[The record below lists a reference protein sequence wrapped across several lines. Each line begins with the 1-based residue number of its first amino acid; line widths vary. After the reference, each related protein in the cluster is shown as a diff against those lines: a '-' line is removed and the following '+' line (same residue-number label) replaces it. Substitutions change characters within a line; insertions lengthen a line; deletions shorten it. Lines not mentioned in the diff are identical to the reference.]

1 MGYRWIY
8 STFFRLVV
16 LAGGTVL
23 LTFSI
28 LQESWWTGITGG
40 MLCVLAAWLSYRM
53 QQQLREKCWLMLE
66 AIRNRDYSFRL
77 PLYGFSGGER
87 VLQET
92 LNQFGNLMGEQK
104 QLMEQRERFYE
115 QILSSV
121 SSGVVILNEEGTVV
135 QTNPAAARLFAVP
148 MLSTL
153 RQLERYGAEIPDM
166 LRTLKAGERCN
177 LQFAMVKGEVQLA
190 VRATEMR
197 LGEDTVRILTLNDI
211 RNELD
216 AKELDSWIK
225 LTRVLTHEI
234 MNSIAPISSL
244 SETFLKRED
253 VINSP
258 IYDGI
263 RAIHETSTGLIS
275 FVDSYRKFS
284 ALQKPSPEPFYLL
297 DLLRQIQGLSLIPE
311 TISLTLQIEPPEL
324 MLYAD
329 PNLIRQVLINI
340 LKNAVQ
346 SIGEVKGRIHIRAYS
361 NAADEHVFIY
371 INNDGPIIPEAEA
384 EQIFVPFF
392 TTRTN
397 GSGIG
402 LSLSRQIMKLS
413 GGSISLL
420 RPRANGWNTTFV
432 LEFE

>member
-1 MGYRWIY
+1 MAYKWFY
-8 STFFRLVV
+8 ATFVRLVALMGGIALLTAGILEKV
-16 LAGGTVL
+16 WWAGIAGG
-23 LTFSI
+23 
-28 LQESWWTGITGG
+28 G
-40 MLCVLAAWLSYRM
+40 LCAIVAWISYQM
-53 QQQLREKCWLMLE
+53 QQQLREKSWLMLE

-92 LNQFGNLMGEQK
+92 LNQFGSLMSEQK

-121 SSGVVILNEEGTVV
+121 SSGVIVLDENHVVV
-135 QTNPAAARLFAVP
+135 QTNPAAARLLGIP
-148 MLSTL
+148 ILSTL
-153 RQLERYGAEIPDM
+153 RQLERFGTEVPYL

-177 LQFAMVKGEVQLA
+177 LQYTTGKGDVQLS
-190 VRATEMR
+190 VRATEMQ
-197 LGEDTVRILTLNDI
+197 LGGKNVRILTLNDI

-244 SETFLKRED
+244 SETFLKRKD
-253 VINSP
+253 VVNGP
-258 IYDGI
+258 LYDGI

-284 ALQKPSPEPFYLL
+284 ALQKPSPEPFYLM
-297 DLLRQIQGLSLIPE
+297 DLLKQIQGLSLVPE
-311 TISLTLQIEPPEL
+311 TVALTLQIEPVEL

-346 SIGEVKGRIHIRAYS
+346 SIGGNKGRIHIRAYS
-361 NAADEHVFIY
+361 AADEHVFIY
-371 INNDGPIIPEAEA
+371 ISNDGPVIPEEEA

-392 TTRTN
+392 TTRIN

-420 RPRANGWNTTFV
+420 RAGTNGWNTTFV

>member
-1 MGYRWIY
+1 MGCRWIY
-8 STFFRLVV
+8 SMPVRT
-16 LAGGTVL
+16 L
-23 LTFSI
+23 LLIVGVALITLGITEGKSI
-28 LQESWWTGITGG
+28 LWIVGVIS
-40 MLCVLAAWLSYRM
+40 CVASVLVFRKM
-53 QQQLREKCWLMLE
+53 QQQLREKSWLMLE

-77 PLYGFSGGER
+77 PVAGFSGGER
-87 VLQET
+87 VLQDT
-92 LNQFGNLMGEQK
+92 LNRFGGLMSEQK

-121 SSGVVILNEEGTVV
+121 TSGIIVLDEDMKVV
-135 QTNPAAARLFAVP
+135 QTNPAAARLLGLPV
-148 MLSTL
+148 LSTL
-153 RQLERYGAEIPDM
+153 QQLDRYGTEVPHVF
-166 LRTLKAGERCN
+166 RTLGAGERCN
-177 LQFAMVKGEVQLA
+177 IQFSTSKGEVQLL
-190 VRATEMR
+190 VRASVMQ
-197 LGEDTVRILTLNDI
+197 LGDRTVRILALNDI

-244 SETFLKRED
+244 SETFLKRSD
-253 VINSP
+253 VIGTP
-258 IYDGI
+258 LYDGI

-284 ALQKPSPEPFYLL
+284 SLQKPSPEPFYLL
-297 DLLRQIQGLSLIPE
+297 DLLHQVEGLTLVPE
-311 TISLTLQIEPPEL
+311 NIALTLQIEPAEL

-329 PNLIRQVLINI
+329 PNLIRQVLINLI
-340 LKNAVQ
+340 KNAVQ
-346 SIGEVKGRIHIRAYS
+346 AIGGHKGRIHVCAYS
-361 NAADEHVFIY
+361 SADEHVFVY
-371 INNDGPIIPEAEA
+371 VSNDGPAIPEAEA

-392 TTRTN
+392 TTRSE

-413 GGSISLL
+413 GGTISLL
-420 RPRANGWNTTFV
+420 RSGTNGWNTTFV

>member
-1 MGYRWIY
+1 MAYKWFY
-8 STFFRLVV
+8 ATFVRLVALMGGIALLTAGILEKV
-16 LAGGTVL
+16 WWAGIAGG
-23 LTFSI
+23 
-28 LQESWWTGITGG
+28 G
-40 MLCVLAAWLSYRM
+40 LCVIVAWISYQM
-53 QQQLREKCWLMLE
+53 QQQLREKSWLMLE

-92 LNQFGNLMGEQK
+92 LNQFGSLMGEQK

-121 SSGVVILNEEGTVV
+121 SSGVIVLDENHVVV
-135 QTNPAAARLFAVP
+135 QTNPAAARLLGIP
-148 MLSTL
+148 ILSTL
-153 RQLERYGAEIPDM
+153 RQLERFGTEVPYL

-177 LQFAMVKGEVQLA
+177 LQYTTGKGDVQLS
-190 VRATEMR
+190 VRATEMQ
-197 LGEDTVRILTLNDI
+197 LGGKNVRILTLNDI

-244 SETFLKRED
+244 SETFLKRKD
-253 VINSP
+253 VVNGP
-258 IYDGI
+258 LYDGI

-284 ALQKPSPEPFYLL
+284 ALQKPSPEPFYLM
-297 DLLRQIQGLSLIPE
+297 DLLKQIQGLSLVPE
-311 TISLTLQIEPPEL
+311 TVALTLQIEPVEL

-340 LKNAVQ
+340 VKNAVQ
-346 SIGEVKGRIHIRAYS
+346 SIGGNKGRIHIRAYS
-361 NAADEHVFIY
+361 AADEHVFIY
-371 INNDGPIIPEAEA
+371 ISNDGPVIPEEEA

-392 TTRTN
+392 TTRIN

-420 RPRANGWNTTFV
+420 RAGTNGWNTTFV

>member
-1 MGYRWIY
+1 MGCRWIY
-8 STFFRLVV
+8 SMPVRT
-16 LAGGTVL
+16 L
-23 LTFSI
+23 LLIVGVALITLGITEGKSI
-28 LQESWWTGITGG
+28 LWVVGVIS
-40 MLCVLAAWLSYRM
+40 CVASVLVFRKM
-53 QQQLREKCWLMLE
+53 QQQLREKSWLMLE

-77 PLYGFSGGER
+77 PVAGFSGGER
-87 VLQET
+87 VLQDT
-92 LNQFGNLMGEQK
+92 LNRFGGLMSEQK

-121 SSGVVILNEEGTVV
+121 TSGIIVLDEDMKVV
-135 QTNPAAARLFAVP
+135 QTNPAAARLLGLPV
-148 MLSTL
+148 LSTL
-153 RQLERYGAEIPDM
+153 QQLDRYGTEVPHVF
-166 LRTLKAGERCN
+166 RTLGTGERCN
-177 LQFAMVKGEVQLA
+177 IQFSTSKGEVQLL
-190 VRATEMR
+190 VRASVMQ
-197 LGEDTVRILTLNDI
+197 LGDRTVRILALNDI

-244 SETFLKRED
+244 SETFLKRSD
-253 VINSP
+253 VIGTP
-258 IYDGI
+258 LYDGI

-284 ALQKPSPEPFYLL
+284 SLQKPSPEPFYLL
-297 DLLRQIQGLSLIPE
+297 DLLHQVEGLTLVPE
-311 TISLTLQIEPPEL
+311 NIALTLQIEPAEL

-329 PNLIRQVLINI
+329 PNLIRQVLINLI
-340 LKNAVQ
+340 KNAVQ
-346 SIGEVKGRIHIRAYS
+346 AIGGHKGRIHVRAYS
-361 NAADEHVFIY
+361 SADEHVFVY
-371 INNDGPIIPEAEA
+371 VSNDGPAIPEAEA

-392 TTRTN
+392 TTRSE

-413 GGSISLL
+413 GGTISLL
-420 RPRANGWNTTFV
+420 RSGTNGWNTTFV

>member
-1 MGYRWIY
+1 MAYKWFY
-8 STFFRLVV
+8 ATFVRLVALMGGIALLTAGILEKV
-16 LAGGTVL
+16 WWAGIAGG
-23 LTFSI
+23 
-28 LQESWWTGITGG
+28 G
-40 MLCVLAAWLSYRM
+40 LCAIVAWISYQM
-53 QQQLREKCWLMLE
+53 QQQLREKSWLMLE

-92 LNQFGNLMGEQK
+92 LNQFGSLMGEQK

-121 SSGVVILNEEGTVV
+121 SSGVIVLDENHVVV
-135 QTNPAAARLFAVP
+135 QTNPAAARLLGIP
-148 MLSTL
+148 ILSTL
-153 RQLERYGAEIPDM
+153 RQLERFGTEVPYL

-177 LQFAMVKGEVQLA
+177 LQYTTGKGDVQLS
-190 VRATEMR
+190 VRATEMQ
-197 LGEDTVRILTLNDI
+197 LGGKNVRILTLNDI

-244 SETFLKRED
+244 SETFLKRKD
-253 VINSP
+253 VVNGP
-258 IYDGI
+258 LYDGI

-284 ALQKPSPEPFYLL
+284 ALQKPSPEPFYLM
-297 DLLRQIQGLSLIPE
+297 DLLKQIQGLSLVPE
-311 TISLTLQIEPPEL
+311 TVALTLQIEPVEL

-346 SIGEVKGRIHIRAYS
+346 SIGGNKGHIHIRAYS
-361 NAADEHVFIY
+361 AADEHVFIY
-371 INNDGPIIPEAEA
+371 ISNNGPVIPEEEA

-392 TTRTN
+392 TTRIN

-420 RPRANGWNTTFV
+420 RAGTNGWNTTFV

>member
-1 MGYRWIY
+1 MAYKWFY
-8 STFFRLVV
+8 ATFVRLVALMGGIALLTAGILEKV
-16 LAGGTVL
+16 WWAGIAGG
-23 LTFSI
+23 
-28 LQESWWTGITGG
+28 G
-40 MLCVLAAWLSYRM
+40 LCVIVAWISYQM
-53 QQQLREKCWLMLE
+53 QQQLREKSWLMLE

-92 LNQFGNLMGEQK
+92 LNQFGSLMGEQK

-121 SSGVVILNEEGTVV
+121 SSGVIVLDENHVVV
-135 QTNPAAARLFAVP
+135 QTNPAAARLLGIP
-148 MLSTL
+148 ILSTL
-153 RQLERYGAEIPDM
+153 RQLERFGTEVPYL

-177 LQFAMVKGEVQLA
+177 LQYTTGKGDVQLS
-190 VRATEMR
+190 VRATEMQ
-197 LGEDTVRILTLNDI
+197 LGGKNVRILTLNDI

-244 SETFLKRED
+244 SETFLKRKD
-253 VINSP
+253 VVNGP
-258 IYDGI
+258 LYDGI

-284 ALQKPSPEPFYLL
+284 ALQKPSPEPFYLM
-297 DLLRQIQGLSLIPE
+297 DLLKQIQGLNLVPE
-311 TISLTLQIEPPEL
+311 TVALTLQIEPVEL

-346 SIGEVKGRIHIRAYS
+346 SIGGNKGRIHIRAYS
-361 NAADEHVFIY
+361 AADEHVFIY
-371 INNDGPIIPEAEA
+371 ISNDGPVIPEEEA

-392 TTRTN
+392 TTRIN

-420 RPRANGWNTTFV
+420 RAGTNGWNTTFV

>member
-1 MGYRWIY
+1 MAYKWFY
-8 STFFRLVV
+8 ATFVRLVALMGGIALLTAGILEKV
-16 LAGGTVL
+16 WWAGIAGG
-23 LTFSI
+23 
-28 LQESWWTGITGG
+28 G
-40 MLCVLAAWLSYRM
+40 LCVIVAWISYQM
-53 QQQLREKCWLMLE
+53 QQQLREKSWLMLE

-92 LNQFGNLMGEQK
+92 LNQFGSLMGEQK

-121 SSGVVILNEEGTVV
+121 SSGVIVLDENHVVV
-135 QTNPAAARLFAVP
+135 QTNPAAARLLGIP
-148 MLSTL
+148 ILSTL
-153 RQLERYGAEIPDM
+153 RQLERFGTEVPYL

-177 LQFAMVKGEVQLA
+177 LQYTTGKGDVQLS
-190 VRATEMR
+190 VRATEMQ
-197 LGEDTVRILTLNDI
+197 LGGKNVRILTLNDI

-244 SETFLKRED
+244 SETFLKRKD
-253 VINSP
+253 VVNGP
-258 IYDGI
+258 LYDGI

-284 ALQKPSPEPFYLL
+284 ALQKPSPEPFYMM
-297 DLLRQIQGLSLIPE
+297 DLLKQIQGLNLVPE
-311 TISLTLQIEPPEL
+311 TVALTLQIEPVEL

-346 SIGEVKGRIHIRAYS
+346 SIGGNKGRIHIRAYS
-361 NAADEHVFIY
+361 AADEHVFIY
-371 INNDGPIIPEAEA
+371 ISNDGPVIPEEEA

-392 TTRTN
+392 TTRIN

-420 RPRANGWNTTFV
+420 RAGTNGWNTTFV

>member
-1 MGYRWIY
+1 MAYKWFY
-8 STFFRLVV
+8 ATFVRLVALMGGIALLTAGILEKV
-16 LAGGTVL
+16 WWAGIAGG
-23 LTFSI
+23 
-28 LQESWWTGITGG
+28 G
-40 MLCVLAAWLSYRM
+40 LCAIVAWISYQM
-53 QQQLREKCWLMLE
+53 QQQLREKSWLMLE

-92 LNQFGNLMGEQK
+92 LNQFGSLMGEQK

-121 SSGVVILNEEGTVV
+121 SSGVIILDENHVVV
-135 QTNPAAARLFAVP
+135 QTNPAAARLLGIP
-148 MLSTL
+148 ILSTL
-153 RQLERYGAEIPDM
+153 RQLERFGTEVPYL

-177 LQFAMVKGEVQLA
+177 LQYTTGKGDVQLS
-190 VRATEMR
+190 VRATEMQ
-197 LGEDTVRILTLNDI
+197 LGGKNVRILTLNDI

-244 SETFLKRED
+244 SETFLKRKD
-253 VINSP
+253 VVNGP
-258 IYDGI
+258 LYDGI

-284 ALQKPSPEPFYLL
+284 ALQKPSPEPFYLM
-297 DLLRQIQGLSLIPE
+297 DLLKQIQGLNLVPE
-311 TISLTLQIEPPEL
+311 TVALTLQIEPVEL

-346 SIGEVKGRIHIRAYS
+346 SIGGNKGRIHIRAYS
-361 NAADEHVFIY
+361 AADEHVFIY
-371 INNDGPIIPEAEA
+371 ISNDGPVIPEEEA

-392 TTRTN
+392 TTRIN

-420 RPRANGWNTTFV
+420 RAGTNGWNTTFV

>member
-1 MGYRWIY
+1 
-8 STFFRLVV
+8 
-16 LAGGTVL
+16 
-23 LTFSI
+23 
-28 LQESWWTGITGG
+28 
-40 MLCVLAAWLSYRM
+40 MLCALAAWVSYRM

-92 LNQFGNLMGEQK
+92 LNQFGSLMGEQK

-121 SSGVVILNEEGTVV
+121 SSGVIVLDENHVVV
-135 QTNPAAARLFAVP
+135 QTNPAAARLLGIP
-148 MLSTL
+148 ILSTL
-153 RQLERYGAEIPDM
+153 RQLERFGTEVPYL

-177 LQFAMVKGEVQLA
+177 LQYTTGKGDVQLS
-190 VRATEMR
+190 VRATEMQ
-197 LGEDTVRILTLNDI
+197 LGGKNVRILTLNDI

-244 SETFLKRED
+244 SETFLKRKD
-253 VINSP
+253 VVNGP
-258 IYDGI
+258 LYDGI

-284 ALQKPSPEPFYLL
+284 ALQKPSPEPFYLM
-297 DLLRQIQGLSLIPE
+297 DLLKQIQGLNLVPE
-311 TISLTLQIEPPEL
+311 TVALTLQIEPVEL

-346 SIGEVKGRIHIRAYS
+346 SIGGNKGRIHIRAYS
-361 NAADEHVFIY
+361 AADEHVFIY
-371 INNDGPIIPEAEA
+371 ISNDGPVIPEEEA

-392 TTRTN
+392 TTRIN

-420 RPRANGWNTTFV
+420 RAGTNGWNTTFV

>member
-1 MGYRWIY
+1 MAYKWFY
-8 STFFRLVV
+8 ATFVRLVALMGGIALLTAGILEKV
-16 LAGGTVL
+16 WWAGIAGG
-23 LTFSI
+23 
-28 LQESWWTGITGG
+28 G
-40 MLCVLAAWLSYRM
+40 LCAIVAWISYQM
-53 QQQLREKCWLMLE
+53 QQQLREKSWLMLE

-92 LNQFGNLMGEQK
+92 LNQFGSLMGEQK

-121 SSGVVILNEEGTVV
+121 SSGVIVLDENHVVV
-135 QTNPAAARLFAVP
+135 QTNPAAARLLGIP
-148 MLSTL
+148 ILSTL
-153 RQLERYGAEIPDM
+153 RQLERFGTEVPYL

-177 LQFAMVKGEVQLA
+177 LQYTTGKGDVQLS
-190 VRATEMR
+190 VRATEMQ
-197 LGEDTVRILTLNDI
+197 LGGKNVRILTLNDI

-244 SETFLKRED
+244 SETFLKRKD
-253 VINSP
+253 VVNGP
-258 IYDGI
+258 LYDGI

-284 ALQKPSPEPFYLL
+284 ALQKPSPEPFYLM
-297 DLLRQIQGLSLIPE
+297 DLLKQIQGLNLVPE
-311 TISLTLQIEPPEL
+311 TVALTLQIEPVEL

-346 SIGEVKGRIHIRAYS
+346 SIGGNKGRIHIRAYS
-361 NAADEHVFIY
+361 AADEHVFIY
-371 INNDGPIIPEAEA
+371 ISNDGPVIPEEEA

-392 TTRTN
+392 TTRIN

-420 RPRANGWNTTFV
+420 RAGTNGWNTTFV

>member
-1 MGYRWIY
+1 MGCRWIY
-8 STFFRLVV
+8 SMPVRT
-16 LAGGTVL
+16 L
-23 LTFSI
+23 LLIVGVALITLGIAEGKSI
-28 LQESWWTGITGG
+28 LWVVGVIS
-40 MLCVLAAWLSYRM
+40 CVASVLVFRKM
-53 QQQLREKCWLMLE
+53 QQQLREKSWLMLE

-77 PLYGFSGGER
+77 PVAGFSGGER
-87 VLQET
+87 VLQDT
-92 LNQFGNLMGEQK
+92 LNRFGGLMSEQK

-121 SSGVVILNEEGTVV
+121 TSGIIVLDEDMKVV
-135 QTNPAAARLFAVP
+135 QTNPAAARLLGLPV
-148 MLSTL
+148 LSTL
-153 RQLERYGAEIPDM
+153 QQLDRYGTEVPHVF
-166 LRTLKAGERCN
+166 RTLGAGEQCN
-177 LQFAMVKGEVQLA
+177 IQFSTSKGEVQLL
-190 VRATEMR
+190 VRASVMQ
-197 LGEDTVRILTLNDI
+197 LGDRTVRILALNDI

-244 SETFLKRED
+244 SETFLKRSD
-253 VINSP
+253 VIGTP
-258 IYDGI
+258 LYDGI

-284 ALQKPSPEPFYLL
+284 SLQKPSPEPFYLL
-297 DLLRQIQGLSLIPE
+297 DLLHQVEGLTLVPE
-311 TISLTLQIEPPEL
+311 NIALTLQIEPAEL

-329 PNLIRQVLINI
+329 PNLIRQVLINLI
-340 LKNAVQ
+340 KNAVQ
-346 SIGEVKGRIHIRAYS
+346 AIGGHKGRIHVRAYS
-361 NAADEHVFIY
+361 SADEHVFVY
-371 INNDGPIIPEAEA
+371 VSNDGPAIPEAEA

-392 TTRTN
+392 TTRSE

-413 GGSISLL
+413 GGTISLL
-420 RPRANGWNTTFV
+420 RSGTNGWNTTFV

>member
-1 MGYRWIY
+1 MAYKWFY
-8 STFFRLVV
+8 ATFVRLVALMGGIALLTAGILEKV
-16 LAGGTVL
+16 WWAGIAGG
-23 LTFSI
+23 
-28 LQESWWTGITGG
+28 G
-40 MLCVLAAWLSYRM
+40 LCAIVTWISYQM
-53 QQQLREKCWLMLE
+53 QQQLREKSWLMLE

-92 LNQFGNLMGEQK
+92 LNQFGSLMGEQK

-121 SSGVVILNEEGTVV
+121 SSGVIVLDENHVVV
-135 QTNPAAARLFAVP
+135 QTNPAAARLLGIP
-148 MLSTL
+148 ILSTL
-153 RQLERYGAEIPDM
+153 RQLERFGTEVPYL

-177 LQFAMVKGEVQLA
+177 LQYTTGKGDVQLS
-190 VRATEMR
+190 VRATEMQ
-197 LGEDTVRILTLNDI
+197 LGGKNVRILTLNDI

-244 SETFLKRED
+244 SETFLKRKD
-253 VINSP
+253 VVNGP
-258 IYDGI
+258 LYDGI

-284 ALQKPSPEPFYLL
+284 ALQKPSPEPFYLM
-297 DLLRQIQGLSLIPE
+297 DLLKQIQGLSLVPE
-311 TISLTLQIEPPEL
+311 TVALTLQIEPVEL

-346 SIGEVKGRIHIRAYS
+346 SIGGNKGRIHIRAYS
-361 NAADEHVFIY
+361 AADEHVFIY
-371 INNDGPIIPEAEA
+371 ISNDGPVIPEEEA

-392 TTRTN
+392 TTRIN

-420 RPRANGWNTTFV
+420 RAGTNGWNTTFV

>member
-1 MGYRWIY
+1 MGYKWIY
-8 STFFRLVV
+8 STFARL
-16 LAGGTVL
+16 T
-23 LTFSI
+23 
-28 LQESWWTGITGG
+28 
-40 MLCVLAAWLSYRM
+40 VLAAGVSLLTVGILKENWWVGIVGGILCVVMLFVSYWM
-53 QQQLREKCWLMLE
+53 QQQLREKSWLMLE

-77 PLYGFSGGER
+77 PLSGFSGGER

-115 QILSSV
+115 QILSVV
-121 SSGVVILNEEGTVV
+121 SSGIVVFDENQSIV
-135 QTNPAAARLFAVP
+135 QTNPAAARLLGLP
-148 MLSTL
+148 ILSTL
-153 RQLERYGAEIPDM
+153 RQLERYGSDIPQL
-166 LRTLKAGERCN
+166 LRMLKAGERCN
-177 LQFAMVKGEVQLA
+177 LQYTTAKGEVQLS
-190 VRATEMR
+190 VHATEMQV
-197 LGEDTVRILTLNDI
+197 GEETVRILTLNDI

-244 SETFLKRED
+244 SETFLKRKD
-253 VINSP
+253 VIDSP
-258 IYDGI
+258 IYEGI

-297 DLLRQIQGLSLIPE
+297 DLLRQIQGLSLIPDM
-311 TISLTLQIEPPEL
+311 ISLTLQIEPPGL

-346 SIGEVKGRIHIRAYS
+346 SIGGEKGRIHIRAYS
-361 NAADEHVFIY
+361 AADEHIFIY
-371 INNDGPIIPEAEA
+371 INNDGPVIPEAEA

-392 TTRTN
+392 TTRAN

-420 RPRANGWNTTFV
+420 RPHTNGWNTTFV

>member
-1 MGYRWIY
+1 MAYKWFY
-8 STFFRLVV
+8 ATFVRLVALMGGIALLTAGILEKV
-16 LAGGTVL
+16 WWAGIAGG
-23 LTFSI
+23 
-28 LQESWWTGITGG
+28 G
-40 MLCVLAAWLSYRM
+40 LCAIVAWISYQM
-53 QQQLREKCWLMLE
+53 QQQLREKSWLMLE

-92 LNQFGNLMGEQK
+92 LNQFGSLMGEQK

-121 SSGVVILNEEGTVV
+121 SSGVIVLDENHVVV
-135 QTNPAAARLFAVP
+135 QTNPAAARLLGIP
-148 MLSTL
+148 ILSTL
-153 RQLERYGAEIPDM
+153 RQLERFGTEVPYL

-177 LQFAMVKGEVQLA
+177 LQYTTGKGDVQLS
-190 VRATEMR
+190 VRATEMQ
-197 LGEDTVRILTLNDI
+197 LGGKNVRILTLNDI

-244 SETFLKRED
+244 SETFLKRKD
-253 VINSP
+253 VVNGP
-258 IYDGI
+258 LYDGI

-284 ALQKPSPEPFYLL
+284 ALQKPSPEPFYLM
-297 DLLRQIQGLSLIPE
+297 DLLKQIQGLSLVPE
-311 TISLTLQIEPPEL
+311 TVALTLQIEPVEL

-346 SIGEVKGRIHIRAYS
+346 SIGETKGCIHVRAYS
-361 NAADEHVFIY
+361 APDEHVFVY
-371 INNDGPIIPEAEA
+371 ISNDGPAIPEAEA

-392 TTRTN
+392 TTRTG

-413 GGSISLL
+413 NGSISLL
-420 RPRANGWNTTFV
+420 RAGTNGWNTTFV

>member
-1 MGYRWIY
+1 MAYKWFY
-8 STFFRLVV
+8 ATFVRLVALMGGIALLTAGILEKV
-16 LAGGTVL
+16 WWAGIAGG
-23 LTFSI
+23 
-28 LQESWWTGITGG
+28 G
-40 MLCVLAAWLSYRM
+40 LCAIVAWISYQM
-53 QQQLREKCWLMLE
+53 QQQLREKSWLMLE

-92 LNQFGNLMGEQK
+92 LNQFGSLMGEQK

-121 SSGVVILNEEGTVV
+121 SSGVIVLDENHVVV
-135 QTNPAAARLFAVP
+135 QTNPAAARLLGIP
-148 MLSTL
+148 ILSTL
-153 RQLERYGAEIPDM
+153 RQLERFGTEVPYL
-166 LRTLKAGERCN
+166 LRILKAGERCN
-177 LQFAMVKGEVQLA
+177 LQYTTGKGDVQLS
-190 VRATEMR
+190 VRATEMQ
-197 LGEDTVRILTLNDI
+197 LGGKNVRILTLNDI

-244 SETFLKRED
+244 SETFLKRKD
-253 VINSP
+253 VVNGLL
-258 IYDGI
+258 YDGI

-284 ALQKPSPEPFYLL
+284 ALQKPSPEPFYLM
-297 DLLRQIQGLSLIPE
+297 DLLKQIQGLSLVPE
-311 TISLTLQIEPPEL
+311 TVALTLQIEPVEL

-346 SIGEVKGRIHIRAYS
+346 SIGGNKGRIHIRAYS
-361 NAADEHVFIY
+361 AADEHVFIY
-371 INNDGPIIPEAEA
+371 ISNDGPVIPEEEA

-392 TTRTN
+392 TTRIN

-420 RPRANGWNTTFV
+420 RAGTNGWNTTFV

>member
-1 MGYRWIY
+1 MAYKWFY
-8 STFFRLVV
+8 ATFVRLVALMGGIALLTAGILEKV
-16 LAGGTVL
+16 WWAGIAGG
-23 LTFSI
+23 
-28 LQESWWTGITGG
+28 G
-40 MLCVLAAWLSYRM
+40 LCVIVAWISYQM
-53 QQQLREKCWLMLE
+53 QQQLREKSWLMLE

-92 LNQFGNLMGEQK
+92 LNQFGSLMGEQK

-121 SSGVVILNEEGTVV
+121 SSGVIVLDENHVVV
-135 QTNPAAARLFAVP
+135 QTNPAAARLSGIP
-148 MLSTL
+148 ILSTL
-153 RQLERYGAEIPDM
+153 RQLERFGTEVPYL

-177 LQFAMVKGEVQLA
+177 LQYTTGKGDVQLS
-190 VRATEMR
+190 VRATEMQ
-197 LGEDTVRILTLNDI
+197 LGGKNVRILTLNDI

-244 SETFLKRED
+244 SETFLKRKD
-253 VINSP
+253 VVNGP
-258 IYDGI
+258 LYDGI

-284 ALQKPSPEPFYLL
+284 ALQKPSPEPFYLM
-297 DLLRQIQGLSLIPE
+297 DLLKQIQGLSLVPE
-311 TISLTLQIEPPEL
+311 TVALTLQIEPVEL

-340 LKNAVQ
+340 VKNAVQ
-346 SIGEVKGRIHIRAYS
+346 SIGGNKGRIHIRAYS
-361 NAADEHVFIY
+361 AADEHVFIY
-371 INNDGPIIPEAEA
+371 ISNDGPVIPEEEA

-392 TTRTN
+392 TTRIN

-420 RPRANGWNTTFV
+420 RAGTNGWNTTFV

>member
-1 MGYRWIY
+1 MGYKWIY
-8 STFFRLVV
+8 STFARL
-16 LAGGTVL
+16 T
-23 LTFSI
+23 
-28 LQESWWTGITGG
+28 
-40 MLCVLAAWLSYRM
+40 VLAAGVSLLTVGILKENWWVGIVGGILCVVMLFVSYWM
-53 QQQLREKCWLMLE
+53 QQQLREKSWLMLE

-77 PLYGFSGGER
+77 PLSGFSGGER

-115 QILSSV
+115 QILSVV
-121 SSGVVILNEEGTVV
+121 SSGIVVFDENQSIV
-135 QTNPAAARLFAVP
+135 QTNPAAARLLGLP
-148 MLSTL
+148 ILSTL
-153 RQLERYGAEIPDM
+153 RQLERYGSDIPQL
-166 LRTLKAGERCN
+166 LRMLKAGERCN
-177 LQFAMVKGEVQLA
+177 LQYTTAKGEVQLS
-190 VRATEMR
+190 VHATEMQV
-197 LGEDTVRILTLNDI
+197 GEETVRILTLNDI

-216 AKELDSWIK
+216 AK
-225 LTRVLTHEI
+225 
-234 MNSIAPISSL
+234 
-244 SETFLKRED
+244 
-253 VINSP
+253 
-258 IYDGI
+258 
-263 RAIHETSTGLIS
+263 ETSTGLIS

-297 DLLRQIQGLSLIPE
+297 DLLCQIQELSLIPDN
-311 TISLTLQIEPPEL
+311 ISLTLQIEPSEL

-346 SIGEVKGRIHIRAYS
+346 SIGEVKGRIHVRAYS
-361 NAADEHVFIY
+361 ASDEHIFIY
-371 INNDGPIIPEAEA
+371 ISNDGPTIPEAEA

-392 TTRTN
+392 TTRAG

-413 GGSISLL
+413 NGSISLL
-420 RPRANGWNTTFV
+420 RAGTNGWNTTFV

>member
-1 MGYRWIY
+1 MGCRWIY
-8 STFFRLVV
+8 SMPVRT
-16 LAGGTVL
+16 L
-23 LTFSI
+23 LLIVGVALITLGITEGKSI
-28 LQESWWTGITGG
+28 LWIVGVIS
-40 MLCVLAAWLSYRM
+40 CVASVLVFRKM
-53 QQQLREKCWLMLE
+53 QQQLREKSWLMLE

-77 PLYGFSGGER
+77 SVAGFSGGER
-87 VLQET
+87 VLQDT
-92 LNQFGNLMGEQK
+92 LNRSGGLMSEQK

-121 SSGVVILNEEGTVV
+121 TSGIIVLDEDMKVV
-135 QTNPAAARLFAVP
+135 QTNPAAARLLGLPV
-148 MLSTL
+148 LSTL
-153 RQLERYGAEIPDM
+153 QQLDRYGTEVPHVF
-166 LRTLKAGERCN
+166 RTLGAGERCN
-177 LQFAMVKGEVQLA
+177 IQFSTSKGEVQLL
-190 VRATEMR
+190 VRASVMQ
-197 LGEDTVRILTLNDI
+197 LGDRTVRILALNDI

-244 SETFLKRED
+244 SETFLKRSD
-253 VINSP
+253 VIGTP
-258 IYDGI
+258 LYDGI

-284 ALQKPSPEPFYLL
+284 SLQKPSPEPFYLL
-297 DLLRQIQGLSLIPE
+297 DLLHQVEGLTLVPE
-311 TISLTLQIEPPEL
+311 NIALTLQIEPAEL

-329 PNLIRQVLINI
+329 PNLIRQVLINLI
-340 LKNAVQ
+340 KNAVQ
-346 SIGEVKGRIHIRAYS
+346 AIGGHKGRIHVRAYS
-361 NAADEHVFIY
+361 STDEHVFVY
-371 INNDGPIIPEAEA
+371 VSNDGPAIPEAEA

-392 TTRTN
+392 TTRSE

-413 GGSISLL
+413 GGTISLL
-420 RPRANGWNTTFV
+420 RSGTNGWNTTFV

>member
-1 MGYRWIY
+1 MGYKWIY
-8 STFFRLVV
+8 STFARL
-16 LAGGTVL
+16 T
-23 LTFSI
+23 
-28 LQESWWTGITGG
+28 
-40 MLCVLAAWLSYRM
+40 VLAAGVSLLTVGILKENWWVGIVGGILCVVMLFVSYWM
-53 QQQLREKCWLMLE
+53 QQQLREKSWLMLE

-77 PLYGFSGGER
+77 PLSGFSGGER

-115 QILSSV
+115 QILSVV
-121 SSGVVILNEEGTVV
+121 SSGIVVFDENQSIV
-135 QTNPAAARLFAVP
+135 QTNPAAARLLGLP
-148 MLSTL
+148 ILSTL
-153 RQLERYGAEIPDM
+153 RQLERYGSDIPQL
-166 LRTLKAGERCN
+166 LRMLKAGERCN
-177 LQFAMVKGEVQLA
+177 LQYTTAKGEVQLS
-190 VRATEMR
+190 VHATEMQV
-197 LGEDTVRILTLNDI
+197 GEETVRILTLNDI

-225 LTRVLTHEI
+225 LTRVLTQ
-234 MNSIAPISSL
+234 
-244 SETFLKRED
+244 KRKD
-253 VINSP
+253 VIDSP
-258 IYDGI
+258 IYEGI

-297 DLLRQIQGLSLIPE
+297 DLLCQIQELSLIPDN
-311 TISLTLQIEPPEL
+311 ISLTLQIEPSEL

-346 SIGEVKGRIHIRAYS
+346 SIGEVKGRIHVRAYS
-361 NAADEHVFIY
+361 ASDEHIFIY
-371 INNDGPIIPEAEA
+371 ISNDGPTIPEAEA

-392 TTRTN
+392 TTRAG

-413 GGSISLL
+413 NGSISLL
-420 RPRANGWNTTFV
+420 RAGTNGWNTTFV

>member
-1 MGYRWIY
+1 MAYKWFY
-8 STFFRLVV
+8 ATFVRLVALMGGIALLTAGILEKV
-16 LAGGTVL
+16 WWAGIAGG
-23 LTFSI
+23 
-28 LQESWWTGITGG
+28 G
-40 MLCVLAAWLSYRM
+40 LCAIVAWISYQM
-53 QQQLREKCWLMLE
+53 QQQLREKSWLMLE

-92 LNQFGNLMGEQK
+92 LNQFGSLMGEQK

-121 SSGVVILNEEGTVV
+121 SSGVIVLDENHVVV
-135 QTNPAAARLFAVP
+135 QTNPAAARLLGIP
-148 MLSTL
+148 ILSTL
-153 RQLERYGAEIPDM
+153 RQLERFGTEVPYL

-177 LQFAMVKGEVQLA
+177 LQYTTGKGDVQLS
-190 VRATEMR
+190 VRATEMQ
-197 LGEDTVRILTLNDI
+197 LGGKNVRILTLNDI

-244 SETFLKRED
+244 SETFLKRKD
-253 VINSP
+253 VVNGP
-258 IYDGI
+258 LYDGI

-284 ALQKPSPEPFYLL
+284 ALQKPSPEPFYLM
-297 DLLRQIQGLSLIPE
+297 DLLKQIQGLNLVPE
-311 TISLTLQIEPPEL
+311 TVALTLQIEPVEL

-340 LKNAVQ
+340 VKNAVQ
-346 SIGEVKGRIHIRAYS
+346 SIGGNKGRIHIRAYS
-361 NAADEHVFIY
+361 AADEHVFIY
-371 INNDGPIIPEAEA
+371 ISNDGPVIPEEEA

-392 TTRTN
+392 TTRIN

-420 RPRANGWNTTFV
+420 RAGTNGWNTTFV

>member
-1 MGYRWIY
+1 MAYKWFY
-8 STFFRLVV
+8 ATFVRLVALMGGIALLTAGILEKV
-16 LAGGTVL
+16 WWAGIAGG
-23 LTFSI
+23 
-28 LQESWWTGITGG
+28 G
-40 MLCVLAAWLSYRM
+40 LCVIVAWISYQM
-53 QQQLREKCWLMLE
+53 QQQLREKSWLMLE

-92 LNQFGNLMGEQK
+92 LNQFGSLMGEQK

-121 SSGVVILNEEGTVV
+121 SSGVIVLDENHVVV
-135 QTNPAAARLFAVP
+135 QTNPAAARLLGIP
-148 MLSTL
+148 ILSTL
-153 RQLERYGAEIPDM
+153 RQLERFGTEVPYL

-177 LQFAMVKGEVQLA
+177 LQYTTGKGDVQLS
-190 VRATEMR
+190 VRATEMQ
-197 LGEDTVRILTLNDI
+197 LGGKNVRILTLNDI

-244 SETFLKRED
+244 SETFLKRKD
-253 VINSP
+253 VVNGP
-258 IYDGI
+258 LYDGI

-284 ALQKPSPEPFYLL
+284 ALQKPSPEPFYLM
-297 DLLRQIQGLSLIPE
+297 DLLKQIQGLSLVPE
-311 TISLTLQIEPPEL
+311 TVALTLQIEPVEL

-346 SIGEVKGRIHIRAYS
+346 SIGGNKGRIHIRAYS
-361 NAADEHVFIY
+361 AADEHVFIY
-371 INNDGPIIPEAEA
+371 ISNDGPVIPEEEA

-392 TTRTN
+392 TTRIN

-420 RPRANGWNTTFV
+420 RAGTNGWNTTFV

>member
-1 MGYRWIY
+1 MAYKWFY
-8 STFFRLVV
+8 ATFVRLVA
-16 LAGGTVL
+16 LMGGIAL
-23 LTFSI
+23 LTAGI
-28 LQESWWTGITGG
+28 LEKVWWTGIAGG
-40 MLCVLAAWLSYRM
+40 GLCAIVAWISYQM
-53 QQQLREKCWLMLE
+53 QQQLREKSWLMLE

-92 LNQFGNLMGEQK
+92 LNQFGSLMGEQK

-121 SSGVVILNEEGTVV
+121 SSGVIVLDENHVVV
-135 QTNPAAARLFAVP
+135 QTNPAAARLLGIP
-148 MLSTL
+148 ILSTL
-153 RQLERYGAEIPDM
+153 RQLERFGTEVPYL

-177 LQFAMVKGEVQLA
+177 LQYTTGKGDVQLS
-190 VRATEMR
+190 VRATEMQ
-197 LGEDTVRILTLNDI
+197 LGGKNVRILTLNDI

-244 SETFLKRED
+244 SETFLKRKD
-253 VINSP
+253 VVNGP
-258 IYDGI
+258 LYDGI

-284 ALQKPSPEPFYLL
+284 ALQKPSPEPFYLM
-297 DLLRQIQGLSLIPE
+297 DLLKQIQGLSLVPE
-311 TISLTLQIEPPEL
+311 TVALTLQIEPVEL

-346 SIGEVKGRIHIRAYS
+346 SIGGNKGRIHIRAYS
-361 NAADEHVFIY
+361 AADEHVFIY
-371 INNDGPIIPEAEA
+371 ISNDGPVIPEEEA

-392 TTRTN
+392 TTRIN

-420 RPRANGWNTTFV
+420 RAGTNGWNTTFV